1 MARTIKTLLVV
12 VLALS
17 TMTFEKYLASL
28 RPQTFRVVQ
37 NPHADV
43 FAQDLQKYLETVT
56 RWIDGK
62 TDTDKMR
69 LALAFF
75 HRNFQGQF
83 RPTEGKKLYRG
94 QQGMDFDGLPRSYTY
109 DKWVAAGFA
118 SQILTAGM
126 VVERKVCFQCCDKR
140 AFLKALDLAKL
151 LKAYSGHKYAVE
163 KEVVVL
169 NTYPCG
175 KAAKIYAYGT

>member
-1 MARTIKTLLVV
+1 MAQAIKAALVFFL
-12 VLALS
+12 VLN
-17 TMTFEKYLASL
+17 TMTFEKYLASI
-28 RPQTFRVVQ
+28 RQQTFRVVQ

-43 FAQDLQKYLETVT
+43 FAQDLNKHLETVT

-69 LALAFF
+69 LVLAFF
-75 HRNFQGQF
+75 YRNFQGQF

-94 QQGMDFDGLPRSYTY
+94 QQGMEFDSLPRSYTY

-126 VVERKVCFQCCDKR
+126 VVERKVCFNCCDKR

-175 KAAKIYAYGT
+175 KAARIYTYGT